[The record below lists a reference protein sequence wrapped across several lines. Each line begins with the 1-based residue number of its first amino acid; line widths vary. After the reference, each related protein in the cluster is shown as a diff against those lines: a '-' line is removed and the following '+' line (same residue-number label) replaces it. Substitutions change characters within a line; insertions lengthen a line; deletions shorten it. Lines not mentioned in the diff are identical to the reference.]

1 MGNIFSIFFSKPAP
15 ALEQG
20 EVAVE
25 SNNQQI
31 IAEDVK
37 QDEVAVEAKDQQI
50 VTENEKLEP
59 TTVDVKDQAEVEEIQ
74 VSHGEL
80 IEAVKQDPTPCLI
93 AESSNEPPSQEEKI
107 TQHTEIVEV
116 VEEKD
121 PPCSFA
127 EHTNE
132 PPSQKE
138 KDDILVPEQNIVE
151 KLEVSHVELIE
162 AVKQEPTP
170 CGIAETTNEPPTQ
183 EEKVAAPAETE
194 EKLVAV
200 EDVGHIEEIETET
213 IKDLSPEEQ
222 NTTKDKENDTNE
234 AVETSIK
241 GAEELK
247 EFMSNELLENTESV
261 INNTFDD
268 NVDIPSQKSEF
279 CVEEPIPQPEA
290 TGSLLSFSSEAVK
303 DTETEL
309 SKLPVESVKGA
320 EELKNAMTEAITD
333 SANIGA
339 NPVVDAKTSTPDP
352 INEEIKEEKKF
363 ESHEAQV
370 EDVESNGIAE
380 AVANAVVDT
389 ALIAA
394 SPEENTKSDAIEDV
408 LTKVVGVE
416 SIGEI
421 IDTGATDVIEQKE
434 VTGAS
439 DLKALLEGEK

>member
-93 AESSNEPPSQEEKI
+93 AESSNEPPSQEEKV
-107 TQHTEIVEV
+107 TQHTEIVEA
-116 VEEKD
+116 VEEKN

-151 KLEVSHVELIE
+151 KFEVSHVELIE

-200 EDVGHIEEIETET
+200 EDVGHIEEIKTET

-261 INNTFDD
+261 INNTLDD

-363 ESHEAQV
+363 ESHEAEV

>member
-74 VSHGEL
+74 VSHEEL

-93 AESSNEPPSQEEKI
+93 AESSNEPPSQEEKVI
-107 TQHTEIVEV
+107 QITEIVEA
-116 VEEKD
+116 VEEKN
-121 PPCSFA
+121 PPCVFA

-132 PPSQKE
+132 PPSQQE
-138 KDDILVPEQNIVE
+138 KDDILVLEQNIVE
-151 KLEVSHVELIE
+151 KVEVSHVELIE

-170 CGIAETTNEPPTQ
+170 CGIAETSNEPPNQ
-183 EEKVAAPAETE
+183 EEKVAAPAETK

-200 EDVGHIEEIETET
+200 EDVGQIEDFGTET
-213 IKDLSPEEQ
+213 VKDPVPEEQ
-222 NTTKDKENDTNE
+222 KSTKGKENDTNE
-234 AVETSIK
+234 AVETPIK

-247 EFMSNELLENTESV
+247 EFMSKELLENTESV
-261 INNTFDD
+261 INNTLDD

-290 TGSLLSFSSEAVK
+290 PGSSISSSTEAAN

-309 SKLPVESVKGA
+309 SKIPVESVKGA
-320 EELKNAMTEAITD
+320 EELKNVMAEAITD
-333 SANIGA
+333 DVNIGA
-339 NPVVDAKTSTPDP
+339 NPVVDAKMSIPDP
-352 INEEIKEEKKF
+352 INEEIKEEKKV
-363 ESHEAQV
+363 ESHDADV
-370 EDVESNGIAE
+370 EGLESNGIAE

-389 ALIAA
+389 AFIAA
-394 SPEENTKSDAIEDV
+394 SPEENTNSDVIEDA

-416 SIGEI
+416 PIGEI
-421 IDTGATDVIEQKE
+421 IETGANNAIEQNE
-434 VTGAS
+434 VSGAS

>member
-132 PPSQKE
+132 PPSQQE

-151 KLEVSHVELIE
+151 KFEVSHVELIE

-213 IKDLSPEEQ
+213 IKDPLPEEQ
-222 NTTKDKENDTNE
+222 KTTKDKENDTNE

-261 INNTFDD
+261 INNTLDD
-268 NVDIPSQKSEF
+268 NVDIPSQKSDF
-279 CVEEPIPQPEA
+279 CVEEPIPQLEA
-290 TGSLLSFSSEAVK
+290 TGSLISSSTEAAK
-303 DTETEL
+303 DKETA
-309 SKLPVESVKGA
+309 ESVKGA
-320 EELKNAMTEAITD
+320 EELKNIMAEAITD
-333 SANIGA
+333 SANIGV
-339 NPVVDAKTSTPDP
+339 NPVVDAKTPTPDP
-352 INEEIKEEKKF
+352 INEEIKEEKKV
-363 ESHEAQV
+363 ESHEANV

-389 ALIAA
+389 AFIAA
-394 SPEENTKSDAIEDV
+394 SPEENEKSDEIEDA

-416 SIGEI
+416 PIGAI
-421 IDTGATDVIEQKE
+421 IDTGANNAIEQKE
-434 VTGAS
+434 VSGAS

>member
-1 MGNIFSIFFSKPAP
+1 MG
-15 ALEQG
+15 
-20 EVAVE
+20 
-25 SNNQQI
+25 
-31 IAEDVK
+31 
-37 QDEVAVEAKDQQI
+37 
-50 VTENEKLEP
+50 
-59 TTVDVKDQAEVEEIQ
+59 
-74 VSHGEL
+74 
-80 IEAVKQDPTPCLI
+80 
-93 AESSNEPPSQEEKI
+93 
-107 TQHTEIVEV
+107 
-116 VEEKD
+116 
-121 PPCSFA
+121 
-127 EHTNE
+127 
-132 PPSQKE
+132 
-138 KDDILVPEQNIVE
+138 
-151 KLEVSHVELIE
+151 
-162 AVKQEPTP
+162 
-170 CGIAETTNEPPTQ
+170 
-183 EEKVAAPAETE
+183 
-194 EKLVAV
+194 
-200 EDVGHIEEIETET
+200 
-213 IKDLSPEEQ
+213 SPEEQ
-222 NTTKDKENDTNE
+222 NTTKDKGNDTNE

-261 INNTFDD
+261 INNTLDD
-268 NVDIPSQKSEF
+268 NVDIPSQKSEI

-352 INEEIKEEKKF
+352 INEEIKEEKKV
-363 ESHEAQV
+363 ESHEAEV

>member
-132 PPSQKE
+132 PPSQQE

-151 KLEVSHVELIE
+151 KFEVSHVELIE

-261 INNTFDD
+261 INNTLDD

-363 ESHEAQV
+363 ESHEAEV